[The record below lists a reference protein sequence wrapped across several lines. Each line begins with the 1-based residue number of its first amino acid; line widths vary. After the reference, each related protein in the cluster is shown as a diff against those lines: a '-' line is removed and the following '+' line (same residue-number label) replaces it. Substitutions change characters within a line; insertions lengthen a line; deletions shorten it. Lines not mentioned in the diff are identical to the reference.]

1 MAEIVPI
8 LRKHSLNQANN
19 NMQCIIIVCVIKS
32 QKGKHYEKKKNEQ
45 M

>member
-8 LRKHSLNQANN
+8 LRKHSLNQTNN
-19 NMQCIIIVCVIKS
+19 NMQCIILVCMIKS
-32 QKGKHYEKKKNEQ
+32 QKGNIMKKKNEQ